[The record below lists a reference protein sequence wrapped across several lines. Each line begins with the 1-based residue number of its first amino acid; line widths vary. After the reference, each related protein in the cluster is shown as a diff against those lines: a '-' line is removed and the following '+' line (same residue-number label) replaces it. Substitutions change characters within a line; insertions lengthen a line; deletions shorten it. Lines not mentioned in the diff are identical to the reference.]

1 MAQDHPVLWG
11 YLWQFVF
18 ACGFIVLIAAWL
30 FIKRFPEI
38 LAAVRAAGWPVAQ
51 GRVETVAVKT
61 LSGQALG
68 ELAYSYLAE
77 GERYSGY
84 LTRPFADE
92 RTRGNSWTSSK
103 DNHCSCA
110 TNREPPASR
119 QFASLS
125 RILKFRRHHGISC
138 GGYSVCLSSS
148 SSERS
153 SPLTYR
159 FPATYDSCL

>member
-1 MAQDHPVLWG
+1 MSMAQDHPVLWG

-92 RTRGNSWTSSK
+92 QDAWEFVDQLKGQSLLVRYKPGAPSISAIRIVEQNPQVS
-103 DNHCSCA
+103 A
-110 TNREPPASR
+110 PSR
-119 QFASLS
+119 NFVWRLFSVSLKQ
-125 RILKFRRHHGISC
+125 LFG
-138 GGYSVCLSSS
+138 
-148 SSERS
+148 
-153 SPLTYR
+153 
-159 FPATYDSCL
+159 A